1 MTEHVAPGDA
11 YAPFGKLIKMLHP
24 RAGGIA
30 IYGADGQALWYSDG
44 VENTDLHQLAAA
56 IFGTDE
62 APAGEVA
69 ERVKTSP
76 VRGERAVVLP
86 LLDESRKGALLGAL
100 AVELDVSGQ
109 SESMIASLFGPVL
122 ACIARQLKLE
132 EVATGAS
139 ERAAGGDDLELLLG
153 GDSGSGDGDALEQ
166 LVQNCVDHLDGVLG
180 ALVIPDKS
188 LTICRAPAGQQL
200 TTEDTVLTRTHRHLL
215 AWVQLNDRPMVVN
228 RVVQGK
234 QTDAPPFKILSCPI
248 RDINN
253 RVAGILGLFRRP
265 DSPDFEVRDVRILE
279 LMARKVV
286 TILDSD
292 YDKLTGLLNRP
303 AFERQAQVVLDQTE
317 QDNSL
322 LYVDIDKL
330 HLINDTFGFHA
341 GDEVIRRFADILKEQ
356 LGDDDFAG
364 RIAGDRFAVLLPQR
378 DLAVAQNLS
387 EALCKALAA
396 LRYLKG
402 DKSLPMSMSV
412 GVAQLRG
419 GSEHLAHGLAAA
431 EVACKAAKDRGR
443 NRVEVFKDDDASI
456 IKRHNDIFVFASLQD
471 ALRNNTFCLD
481 AQPIV
486 PLANPERLA
495 GLEVLVRM
503 QGENGEKVAPDKFL
517 SAAERYQLMPA
528 LDRWV
533 VSNTFEQVAAYHDV
547 LAAGLLS
554 VSVNLSGQSITSE
567 SFVDFLLQQLM
578 EGDVAPELVV
588 FELTETAA
596 VADLERA
603 EGFIRSV
610 QDLGC
615 RVALDDFGSGLSS
628 FAYLK
633 NLPVDCLKI
642 DGSFVR
648 DVATNRISESMVVAI
663 NQVARV
669 MGLETVAEYVE
680 NTEIAEKLASLGVDF
695 GQGFHLGR
703 PQPLEQR
710 LAELAGSDELHTR
723 RSGSTTAA

>member
-1 MTEHVAPGDA
+1 MTNPVAPGDA

-24 RAGGIA
+24 RAGSIA
-30 IYGADGQALWYSDG
+30 IYGVDGEAVWYSDG
-44 VENTDLHQLAAA
+44 VENTDLHELATS
-56 IFGTDE
+56 IFGDDKGPSGSVGQGLQRRT
-62 APAGEVA
+62 
-69 ERVKTSP
+69 
-76 VRGERAVVLP
+76 VRGDRAVVLP
-86 LLDESRKGALLGAL
+86 LVADSEGPLLGAL

-132 EVATGAS
+132 GDAAGAS
-139 ERAAGGDDLELLLG
+139 ERATGGDDLELLLG
-153 GDSGSGDGDALEQ
+153 NAAGVGEGDALEQ
-166 LVQNCVDHLDGVLG
+166 LVQKCVDHLDGVLG

-188 LTICRAPAGQQL
+188 LTICCAPAGQQL
-200 TTEDTVLTRTHRHLL
+200 AAADTVLTRTHRHLL
-215 AWVQLNDRPMVVN
+215 AWAQLNDRPMVVN
-228 RVVQGK
+228 RVARGTK
-234 QTDAPPFKILSCPI
+234 IDAPPFKILSCPI
-248 RDINN
+248 RDVNN

-265 DSPDFEVRDVRILE
+265 ESPDFEVRDVRILE
-279 LMARKVV
+279 LMARKVI
-286 TILDSD
+286 TILGSD
-292 YDKLTGLLNRP
+292 YDSLTGLLNRP
-303 AFERQAQVVLDQTE
+303 AFERQTQAILDQNDE
-317 QDNSL
+317 NHSL

-330 HLINDTFGFHA
+330 HLINDSFGFHA
-341 GDEVIRRFADILKEQ
+341 GDEVIRRFADILREQ
-356 LGDDDFAG
+356 LSGCDIAG

-378 DLAVAQNLS
+378 DLAVAQSLS
-387 EALCKALAA
+387 EELCKALAA

-412 GVAQLRG
+412 GVAQLSSG
-419 GSEHLAHGLAAA
+419 GEHLAHGLAAA

-486 PLANPERLA
+486 RLGNPERIT

-503 QGENGEKVAPDKFL
+503 LGENGEKVAPDKFL

-533 VSNTFEQVAAYHDV
+533 VSSTLEQVAAYHDV
-547 LAAGLLS
+547 LAAGRLS
-554 VSVNLSGQSITSE
+554 VSINISGQSITSE
-567 SFVDFLLQQLM
+567 SFVSVLLQQLM
-578 EGDVAPELVV
+578 EGNVAPELLV

-596 VADLERA
+596 VADLEQA
-603 EGFIRSV
+603 EDFIRKV

-628 FAYLK
+628 FAFLK
-633 NLPVDCLKI
+633 NLPVDYLKI

-648 DVATNRISESMVVAI
+648 DVATDRISESMVVAI

-680 NTEIAEKLASLGVDF
+680 NAEIVEKLASLGVDF

-703 PQPLEQR
+703 PEPLDQR
-710 LAELAGSDELHTR
+710 LAALAGADELRGR
-723 RSGSTTAA
+723 RSESTTAA